1 MTYLEV
7 LNVMLDE
14 VDEQKLVDVI
24 DDETE
29 HQVIIDDAP
38 LLHIEVD
45 DEVEKVVQVELDAS
59 EYLF

>member
-14 VDEQKLVDVI
+14 VDDQKLVDVI

-29 HQVIIDDAP
+29 HQVIIDDAL

-45 DEVEKVVQVELDAS
+45 DELEKVVQVELDAS
-59 EYLF
+59 ECLF